1 MNYKKIGVMPY
12 LIIACVSYTFLTVT
26 MSLMCI
32 LETKILGTSELSMNI
47 SEYIVLEL
55 FVSTATIGLL
65 MYIQDRLL
73 DTGLW
78 VQMAIQITIVS
89 ITVFSLG
96 YLFHWFPTPFETK
109 HVIFVVVEILL
120 VYFVTYAI
128 MMLQNKRTSDKINK
142 IIKEKRRASK

>member
-12 LIIACVSYTFLTVT
+12 LIIACVSYTCLTVT

-78 VQMAIQITIVS
+78 VQMGIQITIVS

-109 HVIFVVVEILL
+109 HVIFVMVEILL